1 MRDQTTHD
9 LRHSWVPLSFPFTA
23 AAPCD
28 ASLKPRIEPMS
39 AIKTFLSPI
48 VDLIGRVAAV
58 SPIGK
63 VWSGSP
69 APIQQLLRV
78 ASLRKNPRQFYLFF
92 AIPRKS
98 RVSRV
103 RKGFNRGKGMHRKSR
118 ALGLLSQR
126 IGAGAGL
133 QNELT
138 NPARELFAEARYPSQ
153 AGTITLALATSSM
166 QNWTFM
172 SGRRHLEVSPG
183 MLSLETFV
191 KRRKL
196 FR

>member
-1 MRDQTTHD
+1 
-9 LRHSWVPLSFPFTA
+9 
-23 AAPCD
+23 
-28 ASLKPRIEPMS
+28 MS
-39 AIKTFLSPI
+39 VIKTFLSPI
-48 VDLIGRVAAV
+48 VDLIGRAAAV
-58 SPIGK
+58 CPIGK
-63 VWSGSP
+63 VWSGFP
-69 APIQQLLRV
+69 APIPQRV
-78 ASLRKNPRQFYLFF
+78 ASLRRKPRQFYLFF

-103 RKGFNRGKGMHRKSR
+103 RKGFNRGKGVHRKSR

-138 NPARELFAEARYPSQ
+138 NSARELFAEARYPSQ

-166 QNWTFM
+166 QNGTFM

-183 MLSLETFV
+183 MLSLEAFV